1 MNDTM
6 LRIFLIFIFALAGTG
21 VAGAQDLYF
30 PPVNSDTWETIDPA
44 DLNWNEEVLDSLI
57 HYLDQNNTKSFMV
70 LVDGKLVMEEYFDS
84 FARDSVWYWASAG
97 KGMTAFLTGVLQEE
111 GLLSIDHPT
120 SDYLGTGW
128 TTAAEEQEDLITVR
142 NQLQMTTGLDDG
154 VNNKD
159 CTLDS
164 CLVYLADA
172 GDRWAYHNAPYTLL
186 TNVMEQATDQT
197 INGILLSKIRFQT
210 GITGAYIPLGFNRIM
225 FSTPR
230 SFARFGLLMLNR
242 GRWDDNLILGDDE
255 YFDQMISTS
264 QSLNNS
270 YGYLWW
276 LNGKENFM
284 VPGIQIAFDG
294 PLVPDAPEDMYAAL
308 GLNGQIIN
316 VVPSMNL
323 VMIRMGNNPGDD
335 LIPLN
340 FNNDIWKYLMSAMNP
355 SSVEQAPPED
365 FSVFPNP
372 SSGKVHIKSGPIS
385 GPYTLSVIDGNG
397 RLLFQK
403 ENAVSLDLSPF
414 PGGVYT
420 LVLTDSKGIRKAR
433 VVRE

>member
-1 MNDTM
+1 M
-6 LRIFLIFIFALAGTG
+6 RPCVFLFFLLLSIALHSS
-21 VAGAQDLYF
+21 AQSGYF
-30 PPVNSDTWETIDPA
+30 PPVQSDEWETTP
-44 DLNWNEEVLDSLI
+44 LSELGWNEAYSDSLI
-57 HYLDQNNTKSFMV
+57 HFLESSNTKAFMI
-70 LVDGKLVMEEYFDS
+70 LVDGKIVMEEYFDQ
-84 FARDSVWYWASAG
+84 FTRDSVWYWASAG
-97 KGMTAFLTGVLQEE
+97 KGMTAFLTGVIQEE

-120 SDYLGTGW
+120 SDYLGMGW
-128 TTAAEEQEDLITVR
+128 TSALEEQEELITVR
-142 NQLQMTTGLDDG
+142 DQLQMTTGLDDG

-159 CTLDS
+159 CTRDS

-186 TNVMEQATDQT
+186 TNVLENATDQT
-197 INGILLSKIRFQT
+197 INGILLSRIRAQT

-242 GRWDDNLILGDDE
+242 GRWHDHTVLGDDE

-264 QSLNNS
+264 QSLNKS

-284 VPGIQIAFDG
+284 VPGIQFVFDG
-294 PLVPDAPEDMYAAL
+294 SIVPDAPDDMYAAM

-340 FNNDIWKYLMSAMNP
+340 FNNEIWKYLQRAMGP
-355 SSVEQAPPED
+355 SSVENITPEA

-372 SSGKVHIKSGPIS
+372 SSGKVHLKTVPIS
-385 GPYTLSVIDGNG
+385 GPYTLSVFDRNG
-397 RLLFQK
+397 RLLLQK
-403 ENAVSLDLSPF
+403 ENAVTLDLSPF
-414 PGGVYT
+414 PGGLYT
-420 LVLTDSKGIRKAR
+420 IVLADFNGVRQTR
-433 VVRE
+433 VVKE